1 MIYLDNAATTP
12 IDPVVLEAMMPYLT
26 TEYGNPGG
34 LYGLG
39 RSANAAVQ
47 TAREQVAH
55 FLRASPEQVI
65 FTSGGSE
72 ANNLVFHGIKDC
84 LKRRGK
90 THILVSA
97 IEHDSVLKAAQ
108 ILEEEGF
115 TVELIPPLLGVAT
128 IAVEDIR
135 PMLRTETGL
144 VSVMYANNE
153 TGDISNVV
161 DIGRECHSA
170 GILFYTD
177 CVQAAGCLEL
187 DVDKFSCDFLSISSH
202 KIHGPKGVGA
212 LYVRDKSLL
221 RPLIYGGSSQE
232 FGLRGGTEN
241 VAGIVGFGKAC
252 ELAQEHIHDKAD
264 VGYAFRNVIGE
275 AIRSRRIKGIHV
287 NGAPHEKRIWKTL
300 SVSVDDVDAQT
311 LLLLLDANGVCASAG
326 SACCSHDNIPSHVL
340 TAIGLT
346 DKQARETLRF
356 SFSRMT
362 SRKEAMQAAEI
373 FVRCVETARDIT

>member
-12 IDPVVLEAMMPYLT
+12 IDPVVLEAMIPYLT

-39 RSANAAVQ
+39 RSVNAAVQ

-55 FLRASPEQVI
+55 FIKASPEQVI

-72 ANNLVFHGIKDC
+72 SNNLVFHGIKDY
-84 LKRRGK
+84 LKERGK
-90 THILVSA
+90 THILISA

-108 ILEEEGF
+108 ILEKEGF
-115 TVELIPPLLGVAT
+115 AVELIPPLLGVAT

-135 PMLRTETGL
+135 PMLRRETGL

-170 GILFYTD
+170 GILFHTD

-221 RPLIYGGSSQE
+221 KPLIYGGSSQE

-275 AIRSRRIKGIHV
+275 AIRSKRIKGIHV
-287 NGAPHEKRIWKTL
+287 NGATHEKRIWKTL
-300 SVSVDDVDAQT
+300 SISVSDVDAQT

-362 SRKEAMQAAEI
+362 SREEAKQAAEI
-373 FVRCVETARDIT
+373 FIRCVETARSIT

>member
-1 MIYLDNAATTP
+1 MIYLDNAATTQ
-12 IDPVVLEAMMPYLT
+12 IDPVVLEAMWPYLA

-34 LYGLG
+34 LCGLG

-47 TAREQVAH
+47 TAREKVAQ
-55 FLRASPEQVI
+55 FVKASPEQVI

-72 ANNLVFHGIKDC
+72 ANNLVFHGIKDY
-84 LKRRGK
+84 LKRHGK

-97 IEHDSVLKAAQ
+97 IEHDSVLKAVQ
-108 ILEEEGF
+108 SLEKEGF

-135 PMLRTETGL
+135 PMLRLETGL

-153 TGDISNVV
+153 TGDISNVA
-161 DIGRECHSA
+161 DIGRECRAA
-170 GILFYTD
+170 GILFHTD

-212 LYVRDKSLL
+212 LFVRDKSLL
-221 RPLIYGGSSQE
+221 TPLIYGGSSQE

-252 ELAQEHIHDKAD
+252 ELAQDHLYKKAD
-264 VGYAFRNVIGE
+264 VEYAFREVIGE
-275 AIRSRRIKGIHV
+275 AIRSRRINGIHV
-287 NGAPHEKRIWKTL
+287 NGAPREKRIWKTL
-300 SVSVDDVDAQT
+300 SISVDGIDAQT
-311 LLLLLDANGVCASAG
+311 LLLLLDTNGVCASAG

-356 SFSRMT
+356 SFSRMNRVEET
-362 SRKEAMQAAEI
+362 RQAAEI
-373 FVRCVETARDIT
+373 FIHCVEIARSLT

>member
-55 FLRASPEQVI
+55 FIKASPEQVI

-72 ANNLVFHGIKDC
+72 ANNLVFRGIKDY
-84 LKRRGK
+84 LKRHGK
-90 THILVSA
+90 THVLVSA

-108 ILEEEGF
+108 SLEEEGF

-135 PMLRTETGL
+135 PMLRSETGL

-153 TGDISNVV
+153 TGDISNVAH
-161 DIGRECHSA
+161 IGRECRSD
-170 GILFYTD
+170 GILFHTD

-187 DVDKFSCDFLSISSH
+187 DIHRLYCDFLSISSH
-202 KIHGPKGVGA
+202 KIHGPKGIGA

-221 RPLIYGGSSQE
+221 TPLIYGGSSQE

-264 VGYAFRNVIGE
+264 VGYAFCNAIGE
-275 AIRSRRIKGIHV
+275 AIRSKRIKGIHV
-287 NGAPHEKRIWKTL
+287 NGAPHKERIWKTL
-300 SVSVDDVDAQT
+300 SISVDDVDAQT
-311 LLLLLDANGVCASAG
+311 LLLLLDANGVCTSAG

-362 SRKEAMQAAEI
+362 SVEEAVQATEI
-373 FVRCVETARDIT
+373 FIRCVETARDIT

>member
-12 IDPVVLEAMMPYLT
+12 IDPTVLEAMMPYLT

-34 LYGLG
+34 LYTLG

-55 FLRASPEQVI
+55 FIKASPEQVI

-72 ANNLVFHGIKDC
+72 ANNMVFRGIKDY
-84 LKRRGK
+84 LKECGK
-90 THILVSA
+90 THILISS
-97 IEHDSVLKAAQ
+97 IEHDSVIKAAHS
-108 ILEEEGF
+108 LKKDGF
-115 TVELIPPLLGVAT
+115 AVESIPPLLGVAT
-128 IAVEDIR
+128 ISVEDIR
-135 PMLRTETGL
+135 PMLRPETGL

-153 TGDISNVV
+153 TGDVSNVT
-161 DIGRECHSA
+161 DIGRECHAA
-170 GILFYTD
+170 GILFHTD
-177 CVQAAGCLEL
+177 CVQAAGCLDL
-187 DVDKFSCDFLSISSH
+187 DVHRLYCDFLSISSH

-212 LYVRDKSLL
+212 LFVRDKSLMT
-221 RPLIYGGSSQE
+221 PLIYGGSFQE
-232 FGLRGGTEN
+232 CGLRGGTEN

-252 ELAQEHIHDKAD
+252 ELAQEHIHDKSD
-264 VGYAFRNVIGE
+264 VESVFRTVIGE
-275 AIRSRRIKGIHV
+275 AIRGKRIRGIHI
-287 NGAPHEKRIWKTL
+287 NGAVYTDHIWKTL
-300 SVSVDDVDAQT
+300 SISVDDVDAQT

-356 SFSRMT
+356 SFSRMNGVE
-362 SRKEAMQAAEI
+362 EARQAAEI
-373 FVRCVETARDIT
+373 FVRCIETARALT

>member
-12 IDPVVLEAMMPYLT
+12 IDPAVLEAMMPYLT

-34 LYGLG
+34 LYTLG

-55 FLRASPEQVI
+55 FIKASPEQVI

-72 ANNLVFHGIKDC
+72 ANNLVFFGIEDY
-84 LKRRGK
+84 LKARGK
-90 THILVSA
+90 THILVSS

-108 ILEEEGF
+108 SLKENCF
-115 TVELIPPLLGVAT
+115 TVERIPPLLGAAT
-128 IAVEDIR
+128 IAVEDICQMIR
-135 PMLRTETGL
+135 PETGL

-153 TGDISNVV
+153 TGDISNVF
-161 DIGRECHSA
+161 DIGRACHSE
-170 GILFYTD
+170 GVLFHTD
-177 CVQAAGCLEL
+177 CVQAAGCIDLNTQIMP
-187 DVDKFSCDFLSISSH
+187 CDFLSISSH

-212 LYVRDKSLL
+212 LFVRDRSLMT
-221 RPLIYGGSSQE
+221 PLIYGGSSQE

-252 ELAQEHIHDKAD
+252 ELAQEHIHDKSD
-264 VGYAFRNVIGE
+264 VESVFRTVIGE
-275 AIRSRRIKGIHV
+275 AIRNKRIRGIHI
-287 NGAPHEKRIWKTL
+287 NGKVYTDHIWKTL
-300 SVSVDDVDAQT
+300 SITVDDVDAQT

-362 SRKEAMQAAEI
+362 SRKEAIQAAEI
-373 FVRCVETARDIT
+373 FVRCVETARSLT

>member
-1 MIYLDNAATTP
+1 MIYLDNAATTQ
-12 IDPVVLEAMMPYLT
+12 IDLVVLEAMWPYLA

-39 RSANAAVQ
+39 RNANDAVQ
-47 TAREQVAH
+47 TAREKVAQ
-55 FLRASPEQVI
+55 FIKASPEQVI

-72 ANNLVFHGIKDC
+72 ANNLVFHGIKDY
-84 LKRRGK
+84 LKRQGK

-108 ILEEEGF
+108 SLEREGF

-135 PMLRTETGL
+135 PMLRPETGL

-153 TGDISNVV
+153 TGDISNVA
-161 DIGRECHSA
+161 DIGRECHAA
-170 GILFYTD
+170 GILFHTD

-187 DVDKFSCDFLSISSH
+187 DVDAFSCDFLSVSAH
-202 KIHGPKGVGA
+202 KIHGPKGMGA
-212 LYVRDKSLL
+212 LFVRDKSLL
-221 RPLIYGGSSQE
+221 TPLIYGGSSQE

-252 ELAQEHIHDKAD
+252 ELAQEHLHDEADAAHVFRKAI
-264 VGYAFRNVIGE
+264 AE
-275 AIRSRRIKGIHV
+275 AIRDKRIRGIHV
-287 NGAPHEKRIWKTL
+287 NGAPHEKRIRKTL
-300 SVSVDDVDAQT
+300 SISVDGIDAQT

-326 SACCSHDNIPSHVL
+326 SACCSHDNVPSHVL

-346 DKQARETLRF
+346 EKQARETLRF

-362 SRKEAMQAAEI
+362 STKEAEEAAAI
-373 FVRCVETARDIT
+373 FIRCVESARYFL

>member
-12 IDPVVLEAMMPYLT
+12 IDPIVLETMMPYLT

-34 LYGLG
+34 LYTLG

-55 FLRASPEQVI
+55 FIKASPEQVI

-72 ANNLVFHGIKDC
+72 ANNLVFFGIEDY
-84 LKRRGK
+84 LKARGK
-90 THILVSA
+90 THILVSS

-108 ILEEEGF
+108 SLEENGF
-115 TVELIPPLLGVAT
+115 TVERIPPLLGVAT
-128 IAVEDIR
+128 IAVEDICQMIR
-135 PMLRTETGL
+135 PETGL

-153 TGDISNVV
+153 TGDMSNVF
-161 DIGRECHSA
+161 DIGRACHSE
-170 GILFYTD
+170 GVLFHTD
-177 CVQAAGCLEL
+177 CVQAAGCIDLNTQIMP
-187 DVDKFSCDFLSISSH
+187 CDFLSISSH

-212 LYVRDKSLL
+212 LFVRDKSLMM
-221 RPLIYGGSSQE
+221 PLIYGGSSQE

-252 ELAQEHIHDKAD
+252 ELAQEHIHDKSD
-264 VGYAFRNVIGE
+264 VESVFRTVIGD
-275 AIRSRRIKGIHV
+275 AIRGKRIRGIHI
-287 NGAPHEKRIWKTL
+287 NGKVYTDHIWKTL
-300 SVSVDDVDAQT
+300 SITVDDLDAQT

-362 SRKEAMQAAEI
+362 SRKEAIQAAEI
-373 FVRCVETARDIT
+373 FVRCVETARSLT

>member
-55 FLRASPEQVI
+55 FLKASPEQVI

-72 ANNLVFHGIKDC
+72 ANNLVFRGIKDY
-84 LKRRGK
+84 LKERGK
-90 THILVSA
+90 THILISA
-97 IEHDSVLKAAQ
+97 IEHDSVIKAAHS
-108 ILEEEGF
+108 LEKDGF
-115 TVELIPPLLGVAT
+115 TVERVPPLRGVASVT
-128 IAVEDIR
+128 LEAVR
-135 PMLRTETGL
+135 PMIRHDTGL

-153 TGDISNVV
+153 TGDVSEV
-161 DIGRECHSA
+161 DRIGNWCRSE
-170 GILFYTD
+170 GVLFHTD
-177 CVQAAGCLEL
+177 CVQAAGCLGL
-187 DVDKFSCDFLSISSH
+187 DVHRLYCDFLSISSH
-202 KIHGPKGVGA
+202 KIHGPKGIGA

-221 RPLIYGGSSQE
+221 TPLIYGGSSQE

-264 VGYAFRNVIGE
+264 VGYAFRKAIGE

-287 NGAPHEKRIWKTL
+287 NGAPHEKRLWKTL
-300 SVSVDDVDAQT
+300 SISVDDVDAQT
-311 LLLLLDANGVCASAG
+311 LLLLLDASGVCASAG

-362 SRKEAMQAAEI
+362 SREEAIQAAEI
-373 FVRCVETARDIT
+373 FVRCVETARSIT

>member
-55 FLRASPEQVI
+55 FLKASPEQVI

-170 GILFYTD
+170 GILFHTD

-275 AIRSRRIKGIHV
+275 AIRSKRIKGIHV
-287 NGAPHEKRIWKTL
+287 NGAPHKERIWKTL
-300 SVSVDDVDAQT
+300 SISVDDVDAQT

-362 SRKEAMQAAEI
+362 SVEEAVQAAEI
-373 FVRCVETARDIT
+373 FIRCVETARDIT

>member
-12 IDPVVLEAMMPYLT
+12 IDQVVLEAMMPYLT

-39 RSANAAVQ
+39 RSVNAAVQ

-55 FLRASPEQVI
+55 FIKASPEQVI

-72 ANNLVFHGIKDC
+72 SNNLVFHGIKDY
-84 LKRRGK
+84 LKERSK
-90 THILVSA
+90 THILISA

-108 ILEEEGF
+108 ILEKEGF
-115 TVELIPPLLGVAT
+115 AVELIPPLLGVAT

-135 PMLRTETGL
+135 PMLRRETGL

-170 GILFYTD
+170 GILFHTD

-221 RPLIYGGSSQE
+221 KPLIYGGSSQE

-252 ELAQEHIHDKAD
+252 ELAQDHIYDKAD
-264 VGYAFRNVIGE
+264 AGYAFREVIGK

-287 NGAPHEKRIWKTL
+287 NGATHEERIWKTL
-300 SVSVDDVDAQT
+300 SISVSDVDAQT

-362 SRKEAMQAAEI
+362 SMEEAKQAAEI
-373 FVRCVETARDIT
+373 FIRCVETARSIT